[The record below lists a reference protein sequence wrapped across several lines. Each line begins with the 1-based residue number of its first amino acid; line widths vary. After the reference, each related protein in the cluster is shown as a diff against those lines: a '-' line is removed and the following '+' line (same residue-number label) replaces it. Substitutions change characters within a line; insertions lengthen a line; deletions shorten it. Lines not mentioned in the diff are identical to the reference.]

1 MGLIS
6 VDTTFL
12 IDLQREESRTRT
24 AIRSFLT
31 NHAESEFCLS
41 ITALG
46 EFAAGFDNLNQAGF
60 LAVRQRFQLLEQ
72 DEEVA
77 MHYRKIFRQL
87 QERGLLIGAN
97 DLWIAASALRHGTSL
112 VTRNAEEFSRVPGL
126 RVVTY

>member
-12 IDLQREESRTRT
+12 IDLQRDESRTRT

-77 MHYRKIFRQL
+77 MHYRKIFWQL
-87 QERGLLIGAN
+87 KERGLLIGAN

-126 RVVTY
+126 SVLTY